1 MGSNTVRTGSNTVR
15 TGSNTVRMGSNTV
28 RTGSNTVRTGLN
40 SKNGIKYS
48 KNWHKMQQ
56 ERIKNAV
63 TIKKQETCQEP
74 RNYGFKYS
82 KYEIKTESE
91 RI

>member
-1 MGSNTVRTGSNTVR
+1 
-15 TGSNTVRMGSNTV
+15 
-28 RTGSNTVRTGLN
+28 
-40 SKNGIKYS
+40 
-48 KNWHKMQQ
+48 MQQ

-82 KYEIKTESE
+82 KYEIKTESG